1 MAFLTDISIHAVQSL
16 LEDLE
21 AGDIISA
28 SNQLD
33 VITGLR
39 NHELYVELE
48 KLTKN
53 LQETLENVEDNELML
68 QVKHDLPDV
77 SERLDYVLTSTEQAS
92 AQTLGSSEELIRL
105 LGEMATVSDNLNPK
119 QSAMFD
125 QLLNSASDE
134 VTNIMMSQSY
144 QDLTGQVLNR
154 IKIVMSSFERSL
166 LDLISRS
173 GHDLDKLPQRSVEED
188 HQEEL
193 KGIGPNVT
201 QKAQKDTV
209 NSQVDVDDLLSELG
223 I

>member
-105 LGEMATVSDNLNPK
+105 LGEMATVSDNLNPE